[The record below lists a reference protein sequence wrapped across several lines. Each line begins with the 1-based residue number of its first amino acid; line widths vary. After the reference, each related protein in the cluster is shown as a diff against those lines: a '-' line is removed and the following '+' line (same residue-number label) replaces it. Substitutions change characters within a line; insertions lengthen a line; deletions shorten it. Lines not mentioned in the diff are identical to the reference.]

1 MKKFFSAAMAA
12 VTAVTCG
19 IGVYAEQ
26 DNSDALKAALTVV
39 KSRIEIPEECSE
51 FFYNLNNYNMRDIY
65 EFSWS
70 TKEGSYN
77 GYYIT
82 VDGNMITGYANYY
95 ENMYD
100 STGATLAK
108 LSESEL
114 YYAAIRAL
122 RMLNPDVYGQM
133 RVDKDSLN
141 VSLTGTNATFSVQR
155 VRNGVPVKN
164 DRGSV
169 TINKDTGELMS
180 FNINWH
186 PSATFQSKKNAISVE
201 EAEKAYTEMIGL
213 TPQYEIY
220 YDYEN
225 DRYDSRL
232 VYVQSDSGRIN
243 AFTGKKSNFESDGYF
258 GNDMWDTED
267 SVAEEDKGNPETG
280 AGNNIDFTEQEMG
293 EINKNLPY
301 GNPDGV
307 KSLVSSNKYLTWVN
321 DFELTWSYLYKQ
333 KINGEEVYM
342 YNASFETNWDGS
354 EPEEPIEEPIDGESY
369 WDYDAPLSYASMS
382 IRLNAETGEIYSYSY
397 SNTEDEGNATAEQT
411 EKYAK
416 KAAKALSGKVFG
428 EYTDYSKDDC
438 YYEKQPNEPTVFL
451 KGDYH
456 WNRKVNDILVSGDSI
471 SLTVNS
477 ALKVEYYS
485 KHYSNVEFA
494 SPEKMLTPE
503 QVMSKVYETE
513 KPELFYLAKLN
524 KKKTKTVLVYALDR
538 EVYCDAFTGEFIYK
552 YERREENNLDG
563 IKDSAIR
570 NKAEILKMHGVHLA
584 YEQFSE
590 NDAALASD
598 FRTAL
603 YRLPSDNRSRFIEIE
618 EGQTLTRG
626 DAMKHYAQYFC
637 GNTVAELKGI
647 FKSPFADVADDD
659 ENVGYYAIAYA
670 LGAYSGEKLEPAN
683 VFTYGDM
690 INLIYDSL
698 T

>member
-1 MKKFFSAAMAA
+1 MKKVLSAVMAA
-12 VTAVTCG
+12 ATAVTCG
-19 IGVYAEQ
+19 IGAYAEQ
-26 DNSDALKAALTVV
+26 DNSEALKAALTVA
-39 KSRIEIPEECSE
+39 KSRIEIPEECTE
-51 FFYNLNNYNMRDIY
+51 FYYDLNNYNMRDIY
-65 EFSWS
+65 TLCWS
-70 TKEGSYN
+70 TKEGSFN
-77 GYYIT
+77 SYYVT
-82 VDGNMITGYANYY
+82 VDGNTITSYANYY

-108 LSESEL
+108 LTESQL
-114 YYAAIRAL
+114 YSAAVQAL
-122 RMLNPDVYGQM
+122 RKLNPSIYAQM
-133 RVDKDSLN
+133 KVEKDSLN
-141 VSLTGTNATFSVQR
+141 VSLSGTTATYSIQR
-155 VRNGVPVKN
+155 IRNGVPVKN
-164 DRGSV
+164 DRGSI

-186 PSATFQSKKNAISVE
+186 PSATFQSKKSAISVE

-232 VYVQSDSGRIN
+232 VYVQSDYGQIN
-243 AFTGKKSNFESDGYF
+243 AFTGKKSNFDSDGYF

-267 SVAEEDKGNPETG
+267 SVDEEDKGNPETG

-301 GNPDGV
+301 GTPDGV
-307 KSLVSSNKYLTWVN
+307 QSLVSSNKYLTWEN

-342 YNASFETNWDGS
+342 YNASFETNWEGS
-354 EPEEPIEEPIDGESY
+354 EPDEPVIEPIDGESY
-369 WDYDAPLSYASMS
+369 WDYIPPLSHATMS

-397 SNTEDEGNATAEQT
+397 SNSEDDGNATAEQT

-416 KAAKALSGKVFG
+416 KAAKALAGKVFG
-428 EYTDYSKDDC
+428 EYTDYSKDEY
-438 YYEKQPNEPTVFL
+438 YYEVTENEPTVF
-451 KGDYH
+451 GSGRYN

-477 ALKVEYYS
+477 ALKVENYS
-485 KHYSNVEFA
+485 KRYSNVEFA

-503 QVMSKVYETE
+503 QAMSKVYETE
-513 KPELFYLAKLN
+513 QPELFYLAKLN
-524 KKKTKTVLVYALDR
+524 KKKTKTVLVYGLDR
-538 EVYCDAFTGEFIYK
+538 DVYCDAFTGEFIYK
-552 YERREENNLDG
+552 YERREENDLDG
-563 IKDSAIR
+563 IKDSAIK
-570 NKAEILKMHGVHLA
+570 NKAEILKMHGIHLA

-598 FRTAL
+598 FRSAL
-603 YRLPSDNRSRFIEIE
+603 YRLPSDNRSRFIETE

-626 DAMKHYAQYFC
+626 EAMKLFAGYFC

-659 ENVGYYAIAYA
+659 ENAGYYAIAYA
-670 LGAYSGEKLEPAN
+670 LGAYTGEKLEPAN
-683 VFTYGDM
+683 TFTYGDM
-690 INLIYDSL
+690 INLIYSQL